1 MSRHSTPRRTNKL
14 RCGLWL
20 AAMAVPPVIL
30 AGTAVAPTL
39 ETDSQSSSP
48 SLSEA
53 AAKKERG
60 VPVADRRASRAA
72 RVEARGR
79 TSVRSTPVV
88 DAAPQVGEAPS
99 AAPQIGEAPSAA
111 AAEQPVVAEA
121 QPQQPEI
128 SSTTSP
134 SALPPATAGGEAV
147 LGGSFPLLPSGSALP
162 SDAECAAR
170 VQRDPWE
177 PRPENAE
184 ENATRPTG
192 PAPFGMASWT
202 TAEADTA
209 TYRGRVTGNF
219 TGTTDEII
227 QWASCKW
234 GFPTDLNRAQAVIES
249 TWDMSVAGDGGESR
263 GLFQMK
269 MTVWGGY
276 PNSAASTAFNADW
289 AMGLRRACYD
299 GVMWYSELRG
309 DLDACLGVHFSGD
322 PNPTTWRFYVDDVR
336 QMERTKPWL
345 EWPSAAGAPP
355 TADRG
360 R

>member
-1 MSRHSTPRRTNKL
+1 MRNRYRYKGRHRRPTPSHAVAAVARPTL
-14 RCGLWL
+14 VIATASAVSLGMVAPAAAHTGEHTVQPGDTLSSL
-20 AAMAVPPVIL
+20 AAGH
-30 AGTAVAPTL
+30 GTSWQTIYTDNRGTIGANPNVLRVGQRLVLSGPTAP
-39 ETDSQSSSP
+39 SSS
-48 SLSEA
+48 A
-53 AAKKERG
+53 AAPE
-60 VPVADRRASRAA
+60 RASRGFDRSAGGDVAA
-72 RVEARGR
+72 
-79 TSVRSTPVV
+79 PVV
-88 DAAPQVGEAPS
+88 
-99 AAPQIGEAPSAA
+99 
-111 AAEQPVVAEA
+111 
-121 QPQQPEI
+121 
-128 SSTTSP
+128 
-134 SALPPATAGGEAV
+134 
-147 LGGSFPLLPSGSALP
+147 GGSFPLLPSGSALP

-177 PRPENAE
+177 PRPQNAE

-209 TYRGRVTGNF
+209 AYRGRVTGDF
-219 TGTTDEII
+219 TGTTDEVI

-249 TWDMSVAGDGGESR
+249 TWDMSVAGDGGKSR

-299 GVMWYSELRG
+299 GVMWYSKLRG
-309 DLDACLGVHFSGD
+309 DLEACLGVHVSGD
-322 PNPTTWRFYVDDVR
+322 PDPTSWRTYVDEVR

-345 EWPSAAGAPP
+345 QWPSAVGAPP
-355 TADRG
+355 TANRG